1 MSARLHAF
9 TNSSAPADVTD
20 VAAFCRGCPAA
31 RALARTRPTAA
42 FEDITYG

>member
-1 MSARLHAF
+1 MNARLSVF
-9 TNSSAPADVTD
+9 TNSSASADVPD
-20 VAAFCRGCPAA
+20 VAAFRRGCPAA